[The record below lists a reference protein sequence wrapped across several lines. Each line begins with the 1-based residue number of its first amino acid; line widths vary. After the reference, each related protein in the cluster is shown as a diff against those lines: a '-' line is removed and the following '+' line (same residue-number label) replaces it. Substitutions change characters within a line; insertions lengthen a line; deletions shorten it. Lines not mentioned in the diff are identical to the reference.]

1 MSTSPFASLPARVIV
16 ALIAIP
22 VILWVIIQ
30 GGYWFFAFIAGLSSL
45 ALVEFYG
52 LASAKGAYPLK
63 TVGVVVGLL
72 VNGSFL
78 YERAHLQL
86 FEMLSSVGVEPAMF
100 SQLQFQLVVM
110 LLFLCVVLL
119 SELFR
124 TKGSPL
130 VNAGATVSG
139 VLFISLFF
147 GTLIGIRE
155 LFPYGFPVHKFRE
168 LLPTEGG
175 ARALIDHWGGMTVAA
190 IIVSLWVCDTAAYFV
205 GLAFGRHRLF
215 ERVSPKKSWEGAIAG
230 FLGSM
235 LTFVAAQQLLLPY
248 LSTTHAL
255 ALGSLIGVTGQLGD
269 LVESRFKRDAG
280 VKDSSTLIPGHGG
293 VYDRFDSVV
302 FVAPIAYLYIDFI
315 VLS

>member
-1 MSTSPFASLPARVIV
+1 MTTSPFASLPARVVV

-22 VILWVIIQ
+22 AILWVILQ

-52 LASAKGAYPLK
+52 LTVAKGAYPLK
-63 TVGVVVGLL
+63 AVGIVAGLL

-86 FEMLSSVGVEPAMF
+86 FAALSSLGLEPSMF
-100 SQLQFQLVVM
+100 SQLQFQLVVL

-124 TKGSPL
+124 TKGSPI

-139 VLFISLFF
+139 VLFIALFF

-155 LFPYGFPVHKFRE
+155 LFPYGFPVYKFRE
-168 LLPTEGG
+168 LLPADGSE
-175 ARALIDHWGGMTVAA
+175 RALIDHWGGMTVAA
-190 IIVSLWVCDTAAYFV
+190 LVVSLWVCDTAAYFF

-230 FLGSM
+230 FFGAL
-235 LTFVAAQQLLLPY
+235 LTFVAAQQFLLPY
-248 LSTTHAL
+248 LSLNHAL
-255 ALGSLIGVTGQLGD
+255 ALGSLIGITGQLGD

-280 VKDSSTLIPGHGG
+280 VKDSSALIPGHGG
-293 VYDRFDSVV
+293 VYDRFDGVV

>member
-22 VILWVIIQ
+22 AILWVILQ
-30 GGYWFFAFIAGLSSL
+30 GGYWFFAFIAVLSSL
-45 ALVEFYG
+45 ALMEFYA
-52 LASAKGAYPLK
+52 LVAAKGAHPLK
-63 TVGVVVGLL
+63 ALGVIVGLL

-86 FEMLSSVGVEPAMF
+86 FEVLSSVGVEASMF

-130 VNAGATVSG
+130 LNAGATVSG
-139 VLFISLFF
+139 VLFIALFF

-168 LLPTEGG
+168 LLPTDGDE
-175 ARALIDHWGGMTVAA
+175 RALIDHWGGLTVAA
-190 IIVSLWVCDTAAYFV
+190 IFVSLWVCDTAAYFF

-230 FLGSM
+230 FLGAV
-235 LTFVAAQQLLLPY
+235 LTFVAAQQFLLTY
-248 LSTTHAL
+248 LGTAHAL
-255 ALGSLIGVTGQLGD
+255 VLGSLIGITGQLGD

-280 VKDSSTLIPGHGG
+280 VKDSSALIPGHGG

-315 VLS
+315 ILS